1 MESGFKVVPESR
13 LLTIIFTLILNSSC
27 TIREETFLWTVDESS
42 VPEGECQYECSV
54 FTFTFSF
61 LTFATFFEP
70 NLPSPYVSSSLLI
83 LSPLQRTTLKSCRLW
98 RKKSLPQGLSGS
110 FLFTRVRLLANRGLK
125 RNFYFLT
132 AHSFLVTQWG
142 WLPCKEP
149 VTRSWGTF

>member
-83 LSPLQRTTLKSCRLW
+83 LLNVMLIWSPVLKIKVILKISLQWVRMSRIYSNICQGCR
-98 RKKSLPQGLSGS
+98 
-110 FLFTRVRLLANRGLK
+110 RVEFNSVPTYLL
-125 RNFYFLT
+125 
-132 AHSFLVTQWG
+132 
-142 WLPCKEP
+142 
-149 VTRSWGTF
+149 